1 MGTIKVVDVLPFAEL
16 GDEIDI
22 ILLGH
27 ELIKFLLI

>member
-1 MGTIKVVDVLPFAEL
+1 MRTIKVVDVLPFAEL

>member
-1 MGTIKVVDVLPFAEL
+1 MGTIKVVDVLPVAEL